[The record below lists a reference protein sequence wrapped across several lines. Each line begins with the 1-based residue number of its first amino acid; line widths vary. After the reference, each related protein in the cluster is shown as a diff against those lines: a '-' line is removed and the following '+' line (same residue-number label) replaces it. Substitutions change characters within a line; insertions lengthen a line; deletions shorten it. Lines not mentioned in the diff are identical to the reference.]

1 MTNMI
6 NKERMIFQKNRN
18 KINNF
23 NIKVKLMLWRKK
35 LNCMK
40 IELLLFFIK
49 YRLMSQMMKKLNL
62 KKKELN
68 AKMILKIKN

>member
-68 AKMILKIKN
+68 AKMISKIKN